1 LSEVKSLQQKQ
12 NTAFLIAEYTNHG
25 RFTSSPFFSLRFV
38 FDTVNLWLNASLEYS
53 YIGSGL
59 AGPCF
64 TIETR
69 SESVSFGGHDPGS
82 DIVILFTLASEWSS
96 LGTLP
101 PSSDEDNVVLCAML
115 KLGRLAPLPSKHPSL
130 LDPPSS
136 L

>member
-1 LSEVKSLQQKQ
+1 MDGLHIPHFQPTLRVCYSKSV
-12 NTAFLIAEYTNHG
+12 I
-25 RFTSSPFFSLRFV
+25 
-38 FDTVNLWLNASLEYS
+38 NASLGYS
-53 YIGSGL
+53 YTGSGF

-82 DIVILFTLASEWSS
+82 DIVILSTLASECCS

-101 PSSDEDNVVLCAML
+101 PSSYEDDDVFCVML
-115 KLGRLAPLPSKHPSL
+115 KVGSLSLFPSKHSSS